1 MPTIVI
7 RDVPASVISSLEAR
21 AAAAGMSR
29 EAWLRTELE
38 HLSLSPRV
46 MPTYTIWAQ
55 GPGEAFAV
63 IRRLED
69 SPEGVIPSSV
79 ALTDLQEQAWVAAA
93 HLVRRNRPGDRER
106 AIGLLVPAFAEVSE
120 QPV

>member
-7 RDVPASVISSLEAR
+7 RDVPKSVVAGLEVR

-46 MPTYTIWAQ
+46 LPTYTIWAQ
-55 GPGEAFAV
+55 GPGDAFAL

-69 SPEGVIPSSV
+69 SPEGVIPAGV
-79 ALTDLQEQAWVAAA
+79 ALSELQQKTWEVATD
-93 HLVRRNRPGDRER
+93 LVRRNRPGDRER
-106 AIGLLVPAFAEVSE
+106 AIGALVPAFAEVGE